1 MIKFNN
7 IVKKYKNKTVINKL
21 NLEINKGELVV
32 LIGASGCGK
41 TTLLKMINGLMKP
54 SSGDVIINNQ
64 NIKNLDIIKLRRKI
78 GYVIQHIGLFPHKTI
93 RENIEVIL
101 KVEKIENDLRLEKT
115 KSLLNMVGLNPEEY
129 MNRYPTELSGGQQQ
143 RIGVARAFSTDPDI
157 ILMDEPFSA
166 LDPITRSDLQDE
178 LVELQAKLKKTII
191 FVTHDMDEAIKIA
204 DKICIINKGEIVQY
218 DTPENILKNP
228 SDEFVQDFV
237 GKNRI
242 WASPSFIKV
251 KDIMINKPI
260 TATDKLPVFKCL
272 EKMREHKVDN
282 LLIINA
288 ESKKFKGIVSAK
300 YLRNLDDKN
309 IPTCDVMYTESPT
322 LKPDDSIID
331 AINTINEHKLSFI
344 PVLNDEKL
352 IRGMI
357 TKSSLL
363 TTLSCQYIDMEV
375 L

>member
-54 SSGDVIINNQ
+54 SSGDIIINNQ

-101 KVEKIENDLRLEKT
+101 KVEKLESDLRLEKT

-129 MNRYPTELSGGQQQ
+129 MDRYPTELSGGQQQ

-228 SDEFVQDFV
+228 YDEFVQDFV

-251 KDIMINKPI
+251 KDIMINKPV

-272 EKMREHKVDN
+272 EKMREHKVDS

-309 IPTCDVMYTESPT
+309 IPTCDVMYTETPT
-322 LKPDDSIID
+322 LKPNDNIID
-331 AINTINEHKLSFI
+331 AINIINENKLSFI
-344 PVLNDEKL
+344 PILNDEK
-352 IRGMI
+352 IICGMI